1 MLMETTTNEME
12 GITKRE
18 MRNFLLY
25 DCVHATYLHY
35 MLERTSGSF
44 SLYLAVLDMWRA
56 LAK

>member
-1 MLMETTTNEME
+1 METTTNEME